1 MRPGLMRPGLMRP
14 GLLRIVAGAWR
25 GRALR
30 APPGDTT
37 RPTADRVRQ
46 ALFDMLL
53 HAPWGGRD
61 AIQDARVLDVFA
73 GTGALGLEALSRG
86 AGFVTFIEQDRA
98 ALATLRANIAA
109 LRAEG
114 RCAVLAGDALSVDR
128 LAGALLPASGGVPSA
143 LVFLDPP
150 YGADLVPRAVAH
162 LTARGWIAPGA
173 LIVAETAR
181 AEAPVHGEV
190 LAERAHGAARI
201 TIWRAPASGSPDL
214 HPITRPSGR
223 D

>member
-1 MRPGLMRPGLMRP
+1 M
-14 GLLRIVAGAWR
+14 RIVAGAWR
-25 GRALR
+25 GRVLQ

-61 AIQDARVLDVFA
+61 AIEGARVLDVFA

-86 AGFVTFIEQDRA
+86 AAFATFIEQDRA
-98 ALATLRANIAA
+98 ALAALRANIAT
-109 LRAEG
+109 LRAAG
-114 RCAVLAGDALSVDR
+114 RSAVLAGDALATEP
-128 LAGALLPASGGVPSA
+128 LAASDAEPCS

-150 YGADLVPRAVAH
+150 YGADLVPRALAH

-181 AEAPVHGEV
+181 AEPPLPADL
-190 LAERAHGAARI
+190 LAERVHGAARI
-201 TIWRAPASGSPDL
+201 SIWRTPALGL
-214 HPITRPSGR
+214 
-223 D
+223 

>member
-1 MRPGLMRPGLMRP
+1 M
-14 GLLRIVAGAWR
+14 RIVAGAWK
-25 GRALR
+25 GRELQS
-30 APPGDTT
+30 PQGNTT

-61 AIQDARVLDVFA
+61 AIEGARVLDAFA

-86 AGFVTFIEQDRA
+86 AAFATFIERDPS
-98 ALATLRANIAA
+98 ALAALRANIAR

-114 RCAVLAGDALSVDR
+114 RSAIVAGDPLAVGKQASSKP
-128 LAGALLPASGGVPSA
+128 AGARSSSSGEVPSA

-150 YGADLVPRAVAH
+150 YGADLVPRALAH
-162 LTARGWIAPGA
+162 LTAHGWIAPGA

-181 AEAPVHGEV
+181 TEPPLLAEV
-190 LAERAHGAARI
+190 LAERTHGAARI
-201 TIWRAPASGSPDL
+201 TIWRASASAHS
-214 HPITRPSGR
+214 S
-223 D
+223 